1 MIPTKDKNCLIAKHY
16 SGKRTIFTKKQQ
28 KLKSQKRPELR
39 DDSFINGRLKKAIES
54 PNFAYQDLAKPKI
67 RHAVYLEEFRKNNK
81 EKIINVVKNIPAIAS
96 KEGWVLT
103 LDKDEGALFYAPK
116 IMPNKTELFQITD
129 EYAIYLDSKF

>member
-67 RHAVYLEEFRKNNK
+67 RHAVYLEEFRINNRYRYTKVILEEKLNYFFVVTAYRPDYVK
-81 EKIINVVKNIPAIAS
+81 ER
-96 KEGWVLT
+96 G
-103 LDKDEGALFYAPK
+103 
-116 IMPNKTELFQITD
+116 KTKL
-129 EYAIYLDSKF
+129 IYGEDNEN

>member
-1 MIPTKDKNCLIAKHY
+1 M
-16 SGKRTIFTKKQQ
+16 
-28 KLKSQKRPELR
+28 
-39 DDSFINGRLKKAIES
+39 
-54 PNFAYQDLAKPKI
+54 KI
-67 RHAVYLEEFRKNNK
+67 NK

-129 EYAIYLDSKF
+129 EYAIYLDSKFNPRGVMIEYYGVNFVKHHPEFETVTEKVFGEEDNKKTETVNPKNNKNSDVAIFKSLLEKTLIFDAIHDPLVAAK